1 MGVEDYIFEG
11 HTTDTL
17 PNLDD
22 EDSIDEATGLNP
34 DFTVYEDFTDLI
46 TQNERLFARAINL
59 DLQIKCMEM
68 YLASLRS
75 NLNERESKKQVQL
88 LIAQIEGVNAT
99 ESSFKVDGLKPQLS
113 RAITEIEE
121 QIDKLQTG
129 YLPNRITVDTLI

>member
-88 LIAQIEGVNAT
+88 LIAQIDRDWET
-99 ESSFKVDGLKPQLS
+99 S
-113 RAITEIEE
+113 R
-121 QIDKLQTG
+121 
-129 YLPNRITVDTLI
+129 